1 MRRRLYFLALD
12 VIRSREVVNELLVAH
27 IEAQHIHVLARRD
40 TDLGDLPGASALQ
53 KTDLAHAAQTG
64 MVLGWTLGILAGVIL
79 LLFPIFDTPPAP
91 GLLLGTALLGAVFG
105 AWTASLAGLAV
116 PNSRLA
122 RFQEA
127 IEGGRLLLMVD
138 VPFGRVAE
146 LSELVRTR
154 HAQALSGGFEPT
166 IPAFP

>member
-1 MRRRLYFLALD
+1 MRRRLYFVTLD
-12 VIRSREVVNELLVAH
+12 VDRSREVVNELLVAR

-40 TDLGDLPGASALQ
+40 TDLGDLPEASALQ

-64 MVLGWTLGILAGVIL
+64 MVLGGMLGMLAGAVL
-79 LLFPIFDTPPAP
+79 LLFPIFDTPATP
-91 GLLLGTALLGAVFG
+91 GLLLATALVGAVFG

-154 HAQALSGGFEPT
+154 HPHVLSGGLEPT